1 MAQFYNLLLFLSLCV
16 ALPPVSPLFSLFY
29 LSSHPGF
36 FPLSLATL
44 SSTSPVLPLL
54 NSRLL
59 PRFWF
64 HYIGRKILLSQ
75 SLLFRYAI
83 QFPFHAPW
91 FPLESFLFFHR
102 SIYLVSYLI
111 CYAGSE
117 CAPFSFFHSFFRQDL
132 LQIAMWTF
140 HFVYDK
146 IFSKAIE
153 TERRFIVNGDPTV

>member
-29 LSSHPGF
+29 LSSHPGS

-64 HYIGRKILLSQ
+64 HYIGR
-75 SLLFRYAI
+75 F
-83 QFPFHAPW
+83 
-91 FPLESFLFFHR
+91 
-102 SIYLVSYLI
+102 
-111 CYAGSE
+111 C
-117 CAPFSFFHSFFRQDL
+117 FHSLCSSDMRSNSRSMHLGSLWKASSSFIEAFIWFL
-132 LQIAMWTF
+132 ILSVMPVPNAHLF
-140 HFVYDK
+140 HFS
-146 IFSKAIE
+146 IHFSVRICSK
-153 TERRFIVNGDPTV
+153 